1 MIERIQF
8 SVNIVLIRKRTMSMH
23 RVEYE
28 LKLLEGGTISIDLD
42 KSLDVGEKEDLII
55 AEIKEIYDG
64 DEFDGIEI
72 ISVKELD

>member
-1 MIERIQF
+1 
-8 SVNIVLIRKRTMSMH
+8 MSMH